1 MPVTRA
7 RRSTRVAR
15 PGRRRVE
22 IARRNVSALGL
33 TSGLQGV
40 ADLLADWQTDL
51 GMLANLLGMTVLGIR
66 YRLDVRAVTAAA
78 TSVAINWG
86 FQVGDQTLDAIDV
99 DPNVYLHQDWMLLMQ
114 TRVPNIAL
122 GDTQT
127 LVGNGDQGYA
137 VVKSKRKLQEIQD
150 TLLFPYQ
157 VGFAGGGSL
166 SLLGYFAIALA
177 LP

>member
-1 MPVTRA
+1 MPVARA
-7 RRSTRVAR
+7 RRGPRAPR
-15 PGRRRVE
+15 AGRRRVE
-22 IARRNVSALGL
+22 IARRRISALGL
-33 TSGLQGV
+33 SSGIQGV
-40 ADLLADWQTDL
+40 ADLMADWQTDL
-51 GMLANLLGMTVLGIR
+51 GMLANLPGMTVLGVR
-66 YRLDVRAVTAAA
+66 YMLSIRAVTAAA
-78 TSVAINWG
+78 TSISVNWG
-86 FQVGDQTLDAIDV
+86 LQVGDATLDAIDV

-114 TRVPNIAL
+114 TQQPNLAL
-122 GDTQT
+122 GDTLN

-157 VGFAGGGSL
+157 VGFAGGGTL